1 MSIIEVRNLSKIYNV
16 GKSNET
22 IALDN
27 INIEIEEGE
36 LIAIVGPSGSG
47 KSTLLNILGL
57 MDKPTSGEYIID
69 NKFLNTIKNRKIH
82 KIRNKYIGFV
92 FQNFALLKEYSVLDN
107 VMMPLN
113 YRKLSNKEKKKIAE
127 YYIKRVGL
135 ESHINKNPNEL
146 SGGQQQRVAIARAL
160 VGQPKIILADEPT
173 GNLDQ
178 KTGEEIINL
187 FMDIRKDGSTIVIVT
202 HDMNIANRC
211 DKIIK
216 LVDGKIDNNIF
227 S

>member
-57 MDKPTSGEYIID
+57 MDKSTSGEYIID
-69 NKFLNTIKNRKIH
+69 NKSLNTIKSSKIH

-216 LVDGKIDNNIF
+216 LVDGKIVKK
-227 S
+227 

>member
-1 MSIIEVRNLSKIYNV
+1 MSIIEVINLSKIYNV

-69 NKFLNTIKNRKIH
+69 NKSLNTIKNSKIH

-216 LVDGKIDNNIF
+216 LVDGKIG
-227 S
+227 